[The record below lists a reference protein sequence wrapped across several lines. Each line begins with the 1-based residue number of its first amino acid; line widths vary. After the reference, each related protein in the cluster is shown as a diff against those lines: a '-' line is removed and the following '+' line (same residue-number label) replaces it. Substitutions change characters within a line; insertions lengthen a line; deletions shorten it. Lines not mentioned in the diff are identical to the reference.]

1 MCTITYILVL
11 VKDGNKVLLSDHSYR
26 EGNEEEL
33 VEVPDK
39 NRSFHF
45 ILKVISTSDVY

>member
-1 MCTITYILVL
+1 MCAITYILVV
-11 VKDGNKVLLSDHSYR
+11 VKGGNKVLLSDHLYS
-26 EGNEEEL
+26 EGNEEEV

-45 ILKVISTSDVY
+45 LKVISTSEVC